1 MNKRYD
7 ILQSISQGKD
17 GALSEE
23 NEDLADTEK
32 ASSELLTG
40 KNPKTGDSFTA
51 VVSILY
57 LIISGVMIA
66 VIVYKKKHKKET

>member
-23 NEDLADTEK
+23 NEDLVHIANIIAGTAADSRAYE
-32 ASSELLTG
+32 EEPG
-40 KNPKTGDSFTA
+40 
-51 VVSILY
+51 
-57 LIISGVMIA
+57 SGSYDGVAFIP
-66 VIVYKKKHKKET
+66 